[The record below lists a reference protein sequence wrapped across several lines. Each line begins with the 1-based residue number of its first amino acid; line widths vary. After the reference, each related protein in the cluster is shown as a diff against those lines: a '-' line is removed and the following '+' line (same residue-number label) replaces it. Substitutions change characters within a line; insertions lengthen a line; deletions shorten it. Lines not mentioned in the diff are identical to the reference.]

1 MPSIT
6 QTIPNFFGGIS
17 KVPDSQMG
25 QGQVKDALN
34 CIPDLNKGLYKR
46 PGAKRVGTSVLANAT
61 SSGVWFHYYRDETE
75 GSYIG
80 QVQTNGAVNM
90 WDAETGNAITV
101 SYETGQQSNLQNYLS
116 SGTIGPETL
125 QFTTINDSTFV
136 VNRNVTAAM
145 EATSVSKSAERP
157 HTYSAF
163 VELKVVQNGRQYG
176 LNIHDPTSNATTAI
190 TTATQI
196 AANPT
201 GPGFGSFPGST
212 GHCPHTGTK
221 LFTLNSGTTKKNLVF
236 RITTTGQQGR
246 VPSSNDDDPGP
257 GIILCR
263 NGAKEKCTFRFNAML
278 RDHWL
283 YVTAVVRRRLFDCIW
298 H

>member
-25 QGQVKDALN
+25 RGQVKDAVN

-61 SSGVWFHYYRDETE
+61 STGVWFHYYRDETE

-90 WDAETGNAITV
+90 WDGETGNAITV
-101 SYETGQQSNLQNYLS
+101 NYESGQQTNLQNYLS
-116 SGTIGPETL
+116 NGTIGSETL

-145 EATSVSKSAERP
+145 QPTSVSKTDERP

-176 LNIHDPTSNATTAI
+176 LNVHDPTSNATTAI
-190 TTATQI
+190 STATQI

-201 GPGFGSFPGST
+201 GAGFGSFPGAT

-221 LFTLNSGTTKKNLVF
+221 LFTLNSGTTKKILYSVSQLLDSRGGCLVLMMTIPKQRTSLALIHTVWIF
-236 RITTTGQQGR
+236 SMVERAGLSAVQALSQWKEQA
-246 VPSSNDDDPGP
+246 
-257 GIILCR
+257 ILLLL
-263 NGAKEKCTFRFNAML
+263 KK
-278 RDHWL
+278 
-283 YVTAVVRRRLFDCIW
+283 
-298 H
+298 